1 MTLYNSISSSLPA
14 NTYIVMGTVGSISYY
29 IDLSVETELNK
40 QIVSDF
46 IDAVGKHA
54 CVNIENYSI
63 VDIFEAN
70 IVIPEDTDVE
80 VSIIDYSS
88 LPLNNQNIITTFV
101 DYIVSKI

>member
-14 NTYIVMGTVGSISYY
+14 NTYVVMGSVGSVSYY
-29 IDLSVETELNK
+29 VDLSLETKLNQ

-46 IDAVGKHA
+46 INVVGKHG

-70 IVIPEDTDVE
+70 IVIPNETDVE
-80 VSIIDYSS
+80 VLTIDYSS